1 MNQALYAHMN
11 NKRKMKKKKK
21 GFARQ
26 TLFLVT
32 MIEEALTSV
41 SIQGKENSWPFES
54 SILSSISCVLLLSVY
69 QTSLL
74 LLCSLFPLLCS

>member
-11 NKRKMKKKKK
+11 NKRKIKKKKK